1 MHISAIICLQK
12 KERSSIIQNTT
23 RRTEFFFRIIIRTVF
38 HNKERE
44 KRGGYELWQTNLML

>member
-12 KERSSIIQNTT
+12 KEQSSIIQNTT

-44 KRGGYELWQTNLML
+44 KRGGYELWQTNLM